1 MEQDIKELIAV
12 EPGTQDLTAQ
22 AVELIA
28 TITQQTRDL
37 DRAEKM
43 IKEKLMGVMGANG
56 VMKFECEQLAV
67 SVVTPTAK
75 PHEEFN
81 LEALK
86 RDFPEIAE
94 AYTHTVAGEPKAP
107 YIKITVR

>member
-1 MEQDIKELIAV
+1 MEQEIKDLIAF
-12 EPGTQDLTAQ
+12 EPGTQELTEQ

-28 TITQQTRDL
+28 TVTQQKRDL

-56 VMKFECEQLAV
+56 VMKFECERLAV

-75 PHEEFN
+75 PREEFD

-94 AYTHTVAGEPKAP
+94 AYTRTVEGEPKAP

>member
-1 MEQDIKELIAV
+1 MEHEIKDMIALV
-12 EPGTQDLTAQ
+12 PGTQELTEQ

-28 TITQQTRDL
+28 TVTQQKRDL

-56 VMKFECEQLAV
+56 VMKFECERLAV
-67 SVVTPTAK
+67 SVVTPIAK
-75 PHEEFN
+75 PHEEFD